1 MLTRDQIL
9 QADDLS
15 REKVDVPEW
24 GGCVCVRELTASEK
38 DAFDAE
44 TYVLKGRET
53 VINRR
58 DFKARL
64 LVRSICD
71 EAGKPIFT
79 LKDIQ
84 ALGAKSL
91 KASERVAAVAMRLSA
106 MTAEAQEE
114 LSGNSKG
121 GQPEDLPSDSPPIS
135 ELQTSG

>member
-9 QADDLS
+9 GADDLT

-24 GGCVCVRELTASEK
+24 GGFVYVRELTASEK
-38 DAFDAE
+38 DALDAE
-44 TYVLKGRET
+44 NYVLKGRD
-53 VINRR
+53 VQVNRR

-71 EAGKPIFT
+71 DKGKTLFT

-91 KASERVAAVAMRLSA
+91 KAMERVAAVALKLSA
-106 MTAEAQEE
+106 MSEESQEE
-114 LSGNSKG
+114 LAGNLSG
-121 GQPEDLPSDSPPIS
+121 GQAEGSPSDSPPNS
-135 ELQTSG
+135 ES